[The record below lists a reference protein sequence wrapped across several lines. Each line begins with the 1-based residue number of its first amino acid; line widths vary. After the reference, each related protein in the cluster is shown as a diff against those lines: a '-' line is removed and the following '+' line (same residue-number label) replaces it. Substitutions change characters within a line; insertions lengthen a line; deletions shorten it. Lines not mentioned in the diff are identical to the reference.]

1 MNVNDFQ
8 AENAGAVGAANDKDT
23 GLKTWIRPELTRLR
37 AGAAESSPG
46 STIFDGALE
55 NIGS

>member
-8 AENAGAVGAANDKDT
+8 AENAGADVPANDKDA
-23 GLKTWIRPELTRLR
+23 GLETWIRPELTRLR

-46 STIFDGALE
+46 STIFDGSLE